1 MRLDTVFSRA
11 GRSVLISVSALALVT
26 ACSGGGG
33 GAESLPPSG
42 VAPPSP
48 PPSPPAPPPPP
59 PPPTPPPSS
68 GMSAKFSTEQSVS
81 RFLSQAT
88 FGPTN
93 ETVRPLVGTDVSDWL
108 LAEFAKQS
116 VSSQSDLDAYA
127 ARTSNPQ
134 ETSFD
139 FVVGNSTSHSFWRD
153 AVQGDAQL
161 RDRTVFALSQILV
174 VSTFGGELLSD
185 LPEPVA
191 YYQDVIKRNAFGNY
205 RDLLEEVTYA
215 PAMGHYLTFAGNQK
229 ADPATG
235 RMPDENYAREI
246 LQLFTVGLV
255 ELNIDGSPA
264 LGANGQS
271 VQLYTNA
278 DITGLAR
285 VFTGLD
291 LAIDDR
297 TESGELNE
305 WRLPMAIYSE
315 EHSEQSKAFLGLTIP
330 AGTPAAQSIDMAL
343 DHIMAHPNVGPF
355 VGRQLIQR
363 FTTSDPSPGY
373 IRRVA
378 ETFNAGRYALPN
390 GTIVGDGRKGDL
402 SATISAILLD
412 EENQIASALQN
423 DRFGKL
429 REPILKFI
437 HWARVAGVDASR
449 PEYVPLL
456 YDTTQP
462 GDLNQHPW
470 RSKSVFNF
478 YRPGY
483 VAPGTRSGDLGMT
496 VPELQ
501 ILSAASQPGFLNF
514 MTEMTGRTPDSAM
527 AALTEEGLQEEFTES
542 GYPFDTNLARAAFI
556 PDYGAEEAIA
566 DDAAALVE
574 RLNQELLYGTLSDAT
589 RDGIVSAVERVDLND
604 QSLANPRRERVL
616 YAVLMVLASPDYSV
630 QR

>member
-1 MRLDTVFSRA
+1 
-11 GRSVLISVSALALVT
+11 
-26 ACSGGGG
+26 
-33 GAESLPPSG
+33 
-42 VAPPSP
+42 
-48 PPSPPAPPPPP
+48 
-59 PPPTPPPSS
+59 
-68 GMSAKFSTEQSVS
+68 
-81 RFLSQAT
+81 QAT
-88 FGPTN
+88 FGSTN
-93 ETVRPLVGTDVSDWL
+93 EAATPLIGTDVSDWF
-108 LAEFAKQS
+108 LAEFAKES
-116 VSSQSDLDAYA
+116 VSSQADLDAYA

-134 ETSFD
+134 QTSFN
-139 FVVGNSTSHSFWRD
+139 FVVGNSTSYSFWRD

-161 RDRTVFALSQILV
+161 RDRMVFALSQILV

-205 RDLLEEVTYA
+205 RELLEEVTYA
-215 PAMGHYLTFAGNQK
+215 PAMGHYLTYAGNQK

-246 LQLFTVGLV
+246 LQLFSIGLV
-255 ELNIDGSPA
+255 ELNIYGTPVLDAGGEPA
-264 LGANGQS
+264 
-271 VQLYTNA
+271 QLYTNA

-291 LAIDDR
+291 LAISDR

-305 WRLPMAIYSE
+305 WRLPMAIYPE
-315 EHSEQSKAFLGLTIP
+315 EHSEQSKTFLGLTIP
-330 AGTPAAQSIDMAL
+330 AGTPAGQSIDMAL

-363 FTTSDPSPGY
+363 FTTSDPSPAY

-378 ETFNAGRYALPN
+378 QAFNAGTYTLPN
-390 GTIVGDGRKGDL
+390 GTSVGDGRKGDL
-402 SATISAILLD
+402 RATISAILLD
-412 EENQIASALQN
+412 EENRIDSALQN

-429 REPILKFI
+429 REPVLKLT

-470 RSKSVFNF
+470 RAKSVFNF

-483 VAPGTRSGDLGMT
+483 TAPGTRSGELGMT

-514 MTEMTGRTPDSAM
+514 MTEMTGRTAENAEASLA
-527 AALTEEGLQEEFTES
+527 EEGLQAEFAES
-542 GYPFDTNLARAAFI
+542 GYPFDTNLARTAFI
-556 PDYGAEEAIA
+556 PNYSAEEAIA

-574 RLNQELLYGTLSDAT
+574 RLNQEMLYGTMSDAT
-589 RDGIVSAVERVDLND
+589 RAGIVGAIERVDLND
-604 QSLANPRRERVL
+604 QTIANPRRERVL
-616 YAVLMVLASPDYSV
+616 YAVLMVLASPDFSV

>member
-1 MRLDTVFSRA
+1 MRNETAFSRA
-11 GRSVLISVSALALVT
+11 SKCVLLSASAFVFAT
-26 ACSGGGG
+26 ACSGGD
-33 GAESLPPSG
+33 GAPET
-42 VAPPSP
+42 P
-48 PPSPPAPPPPP
+48 PPASVTPPTPPPPPPPP
-59 PPPTPPPSS
+59 PPPTIWTSE
-68 GMSAKFSTEQSVS
+68 KFATEQSVS

-88 FGPTN
+88 FGPTR
-93 ETVRPLVGTDVSDWL
+93 EMVTPLVGTDVSDWL
-108 LAEFAKQS
+108 LAEFAKES
-116 VSSQSDLDAYA
+116 RSSQDDLDAYA
-127 ARTSNPQ
+127 ARTANPQ
-134 ETSFD
+134 QTGFN
-139 FVVGNSTSHSFWRD
+139 FVVGNSTTHSFWRD

-161 RDRTVFALSQILV
+161 RDRMVFALSQILV

-191 YYQDVIKRNAFGNY
+191 YYQDVIKRNALGNY
-205 RDLLEEVTYA
+205 RDLLEDVTYA
-215 PAMGHYLTFAGNQK
+215 PAMGFYLTYAGNQK
-229 ADPATG
+229 ADPNTG

-246 LQLFTVGLV
+246 LQLFTIGLV
-255 ELNIDGSPA
+255 ELNMDGTPV
-264 LGANGQS
+264 LGTDGQP
-271 VQLYTNA
+271 VPLYTNA

-297 TESGELNE
+297 TESGEISE
-305 WRLPMAIYSE
+305 WRRPMAVYPE
-315 EHSEQSKAFLGLTIP
+315 EHSEQSKSFLGFTIP
-330 AGTPAAQSIDMAL
+330 AGTPADQSIDLAL
-343 DHIMAHPNVGPF
+343 DYIMAHPNVGPF

-363 FTTSDPSPGY
+363 FTTSDPSPAY
-373 IRRVA
+373 VRRVA
-378 ETFNAGRYALPN
+378 EAFNAGRYTLPN
-390 GTIVGDGRKGDL
+390 GTVVGDGRKGDL
-402 SATISAILLD
+402 TATIAAILLD
-412 EENQIASALQN
+412 PENRLSSALQD

-429 REPILKFI
+429 REPVLKFT
-437 HWARVAGVDASR
+437 HWARIAGVNASR

-514 MTEMTGRTPDSAM
+514 MTEMTTRTPERAV
-527 AALTEEGLQEEFTES
+527 LNITGEGLREEFDES
-542 GYPFDTNLARAAFI
+542 GYPFDESIARAAFI
-556 PDYGAEEAIA
+556 PDFSAEEAIA

-574 RLNQELLYGTLSDAT
+574 RLNQEMLYGTLSDTT
-589 RDGIVSAVERVDLND
+589 RAGIIAAIERVDLTAGP
-604 QSLANPRRERVL
+604 LAEARRQRVI